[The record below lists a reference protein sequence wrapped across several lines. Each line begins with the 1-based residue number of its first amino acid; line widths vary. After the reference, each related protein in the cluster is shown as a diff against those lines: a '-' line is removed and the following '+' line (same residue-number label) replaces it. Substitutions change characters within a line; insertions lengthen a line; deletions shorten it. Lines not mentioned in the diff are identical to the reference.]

1 MTIAYGY
8 ATLRQQLKRGYK
20 VQAVIVTGG
29 KQFNVSEGDVIKIE
43 KIEKK
48 VGDKINF
55 EPVLISD
62 KETVSIDKDHLADAK
77 VHGEIISQAKGKKI
91 IVFKK
96 KRRKG
101 YSRKIGHR
109 QLLTEVKIGKISLG
123 KVEKKNA

>member
-1 MTIAYGY
+1 MCMVVFANKTE
-8 ATLRQQLKRGYK
+8 RGYK

-29 KQFNVSEGDVIKIE
+29 KQFKVSEGDVIKVD
-43 KIEKK
+43 KIEKE

-55 EPVLISD
+55 DPILISD
-62 KETVSIDKDHLADAK
+62 KETVTIGKGHLENAK
-77 VHGEIISQAKGKKI
+77 ISGEVILHGKEKKI

-109 QLLTEVKIGKISLG
+109 QLFTEVNIGKISLG
-123 KVEKKNA
+123 KAGEKECVIEK

>member
-1 MTIAYGY
+1 M
-8 ATLRQQLKRGYK
+8 
-20 VQAVIVTGG
+20 QAVIVTGG
-29 KQFNVSEGDVIKIE
+29 KQFKVSEGDVIKIE

-55 EPVLISD
+55 EPVLVSD
-62 KETVSIDKDHLADAK
+62 KETVSIDKNNLENAK
-77 VHGEIISQAKGKKI
+77 VHGEVVSQAKGKKI

-123 KVEKKNA
+123 KEETK

>member
-1 MTIAYGY
+1 M
-8 ATLRQQLKRGYK
+8 
-20 VQAVIVTGG
+20 QAVIVTGG
-29 KQFNVSEGDVIKIE
+29 KQFNVSEGDVIKTE

-62 KETVSIDKDHLADAK
+62 KETMVVDKEHLKDAK
-77 VHGEIISQAKGKKI
+77 VDGEVVSQVKGKKI

-109 QLLTEVKIGKISLG
+109 QLLTKVKIGKISLG
-123 KVEKKNA
+123 KAEKKSA

>member
-1 MTIAYGY
+1 M
-8 ATLRQQLKRGYK
+8 
-20 VQAVIVTGG
+20 QAVIVTGG
-29 KQFNVSEGDVIKIE
+29 KQFKVSEGDVIKIE

-48 VGDKINF
+48 VGGKIDF
-55 EPVLISD
+55 EPILISD
-62 KETVSIDKDHLADAK
+62 KETVSIDKSHLENAK
-77 VHGEIISQAKGKKI
+77 VHGEVISQVKGKKVI
-91 IVFKK
+91 AFKK